1 MGSRV
6 HDWPSD
12 LCINGMNMLSERL
25 RRNWMQKLDSCNMP
39 DDSLTSLSWLY
50 DMHPIGIEMETNLK
64 FTEIDMVPEPN
75 NSACLIKFS
84 SYGPHRFAG
93 SLFDPKVRLEYRTKW
108 TGKPPFSYATLI
120 CLAMRELGKPK
131 VTLSDIYGWIMNN
144 FAYYRHTDSSWQN
157 SVRHNLSLNKCFEK
171 VPRDKNERGKGG
183 FWRVNPKHADWLE
196 ANLAKCRKAA
206 PPPGPPPPIP
216 RSMLLQQ
223 RHQQTQETGLLVSS
237 ATQISTSLGVL
248 QGISHDMISTVA
260 NPRFE
265 QSKWTTVTALS
276 PSSTSSISSLS
287 SSPQSMSSV
296 PSPAGILN
304 GRLQPSLGSF
314 PHFLPVSTGHVTNV
328 CAPPEIDIHDATRT
342 TLPLVQQNHFLS
354 HNSASHASVRRRKS
368 PLNACKPC
376 DSALSSLIDDVDD
389 DRFCTPDI
397 EYHTTDCTKHKNSSH
412 NHKDNTEAKTRR
424 NQGLGM
430 GGSVHRSHVVG
441 LQKSQKEPIGSK
453 LEGIVRATGVSSSNG
468 STTDTLA
475 LRGAGRPDQR
485 LKQQHQQLVKDHL
498 KLSAKRSVPSTRA
511 RNESKLIPTRVLP
524 PRHRYSRWSRPRDN
538 PVDTIVSSLV
548 PQHSM
553 ENRRSVSEYEENTKE
568 LKRKMRSNRHLTLP
582 CLDENGDDSDNTW
595 PPCGSV
601 SKAKS
606 PRDCSCHTTYTVE
619 QQHSTLPKLS
629 EAVESNSLT
638 PPYVPA
644 GLAPGRSGYAGSIP
658 RESSSSAAS
667 SCSLG
672 SAFSNR
678 SSAHGSDGHL
688 YHSVSVISQRNL
700 SCVETQTSQLFD
712 LPSKSN
718 NMVQFSR
725 LYPTSDEAEAHLG
738 ASPDRLRMPKWAAVF
753 LPEGEESELE
763 PLYGT
768 HAQSNDRETMHF
780 FSNLDPAEEQLMGF
794 SNSVRRLNSLSA
806 PRDLSVTNGDLN
818 VHHRELNGMDHSATS
833 TITTSV
839 LDCASP
845 SGCGVS
851 ATVDGTNNLSETESR
866 SQARFL
872 AASSPLLEEFDLDAN
887 CLDFEALSS
896 LVEASGPIPLDLDL
910 ALTASFGGHCAG
922 YSNDSALGTSD
933 HGHID
938 LNHTAKNSGI
948 SPWPGASATGADGL
962 DHSWFVDSMGYSGSC
977 CLSTILDETDTQPT
991 RHTEANRLNT
1001 PPS

>member
-1 MGSRV
+1 
-6 HDWPSD
+6 
-12 LCINGMNMLSERL
+12 MNMLSERL

-524 PRHRYSRWSRPRDN
+524 VRPIILRF
-538 PVDTIVSSLV
+538 
-548 PQHSM
+548 HA
-553 ENRRSVSEYEENTKE
+553 TK
-568 LKRKMRSNRHLTLP
+568 
-582 CLDENGDDSDNTW
+582 
-595 PPCGSV
+595 V
-601 SKAKS
+601 
-606 PRDCSCHTTYTVE
+606 V
-619 QQHSTLPKLS
+619 
-629 EAVESNSLT
+629 
-638 PPYVPA
+638 
-644 GLAPGRSGYAGSIP
+644 
-658 RESSSSAAS
+658 
-667 SCSLG
+667 
-672 SAFSNR
+672 
-678 SSAHGSDGHL
+678 
-688 YHSVSVISQRNL
+688 
-700 SCVETQTSQLFD
+700 
-712 LPSKSN
+712 
-718 NMVQFSR
+718 
-725 LYPTSDEAEAHLG
+725 
-738 ASPDRLRMPKWAAVF
+738 
-753 LPEGEESELE
+753 
-763 PLYGT
+763 
-768 HAQSNDRETMHF
+768 
-780 FSNLDPAEEQLMGF
+780 
-794 SNSVRRLNSLSA
+794 
-806 PRDLSVTNGDLN
+806 
-818 VHHRELNGMDHSATS
+818 
-833 TITTSV
+833 
-839 LDCASP
+839 
-845 SGCGVS
+845 
-851 ATVDGTNNLSETESR
+851 
-866 SQARFL
+866 
-872 AASSPLLEEFDLDAN
+872 
-887 CLDFEALSS
+887 
-896 LVEASGPIPLDLDL
+896 
-910 ALTASFGGHCAG
+910 
-922 YSNDSALGTSD
+922 
-933 HGHID
+933 
-938 LNHTAKNSGI
+938 
-948 SPWPGASATGADGL
+948 
-962 DHSWFVDSMGYSGSC
+962 
-977 CLSTILDETDTQPT
+977 
-991 RHTEANRLNT
+991 
-1001 PPS
+1001 